1 MCLPFLTRFFQQLW
15 GGKAKSP
22 QEVVVAIF
30 NRMDGLYWGGVTG
43 SDGKYSYSGYILKA
57 QLKMFADKKNNAS
70 CGRQR
75 KRSVGKTRLS
85 VWASRQIKLWVS
97 LGEDVFWHR
106 ISGIQFQ
113 PCCIYRYKSIWKCY
127 LSVIHEE
134 FELRKNEIS
143 SKEKKYKILS
153 NANNGGRKAKITC
166 YLLSVSI
173 WNLVTE
179 EGH

>member
-1 MCLPFLTRFFQQLW
+1 MSSFFNKVLPTALGRQGQE
-15 GGKAKSP
+15 P

-85 VWASRQIKLWVS
+85 V
-97 LGEDVFWHR
+97 
-106 ISGIQFQ
+106 
-113 PCCIYRYKSIWKCY
+113 
-127 LSVIHEE
+127 
-134 FELRKNEIS
+134 
-143 SKEKKYKILS
+143 
-153 NANNGGRKAKITC
+153 
-166 YLLSVSI
+166 
-173 WNLVTE
+173 
-179 EGH
+179 